1 MSASASNSYP
11 TVDFSGN
18 CGEASGDSPN
28 SAQSASGM
36 QPFQTATVN
45 GSPVSNCIVGN
56 DGAAIYGITLT
67 TTAGIYDYQIAVDG
81 QGPSGAFSGSFY
93 LAFTDQSGDTY
104 YLSLYSST
112 REVHTVDYNSSAP
125 NIVKI
130 WWSDNSFNAPGANA
144 AKASFRVSSP
154 AAQ

>member
-1 MSASASNSYP
+1 MSASASSNYP

-18 CGEASGDSPN
+18 CGEASGSNPN
-28 SAQSASGM
+28 SAQAASGM

-56 DGAAIYGITLT
+56 DGATVYGITLT
-67 TTAGIYDYQIAVDG
+67 TIAGFYNYQIAVDG

-104 YLSLYSST
+104 YLSLFSST
-112 REVHTVDYNSSAP
+112 REVHTVDYNSSLP

-130 WWSDNSFNAPGANA
+130 WWCDNSFTVPEANA
-144 AKASFRVSSP
+144 AKSSFRVTSP
-154 AAQ
+154 AAK